1 MQYRPY
7 QQQLVDDINAAWA
20 AGHKNV
26 MVVAPTGAGKTVI
39 SSGVM
44 RDHRGVSWAI
54 AHRQELVIQMSGALN
69 RNGVAHRIVAPE
81 AVIRQAV
88 REHVEDTGRS
98 YYNPQAPR
106 LVAGVDTLLRRTKE
120 YARLLTGAGLWVID
134 EGHHVLRENKWGTAA
149 TLFPN
154 ARGLM
159 VTATPDR
166 ADGKGLGWHADGLAD
181 VLVEGPTP
189 RWLIEQ
195 GYLTDYRVLVPP
207 SDLDLSDVP
216 LSADGDY
223 SKTRLKSAVRKSH
236 IVGDV
241 VQHYLRHA
249 RGKLGVTFATD
260 VETATGIA
268 ARFNAAGVPA
278 QVVSAKTPAA
288 ERAATIRRFRRREL
302 LQLVN
307 VDLFGEGFDLPAIE
321 VVSMARPTQSL
332 SLYMQQFGRALR
344 ILEGKTEALVI
355 DHVGNVLRHGLPDR
369 PRVWSLN
376 GRDKRARSAPSD
388 ATPLT
393 SCRNPTCIQ
402 VYQRVL
408 PACPYCGLKPEP
420 AGRSK
425 PASVDGDLLELD
437 AATLAQMR
445 GEVARVDMTPAEY
458 QAELAAK
465 FVPAIGQMANVKRHR
480 QRQEA
485 QRELREAIAWW
496 AGHQRAAG
504 RSDPE
509 SYRRF
514 YHAFGIDVLS
524 AQALGTTEAAELTA
538 RINSAI
544 KLLTSPS

>member
-7 QQQLVDDINAAWA
+7 QQQLVDDINAAWD
-20 AGHKNV
+20 AGYKNV
-26 MVVAPTGAGKTVI
+26 MAVAPTGAGKTVI
-39 SSGVM
+39 FSGMM
-44 RDHRGVSWAI
+44 RDNAGVSWAI

-106 LVAGVDTLLRRTKE
+106 LVAGVDTLLRRTTE
-120 YARLLTGAGLWVID
+120 YARLLNQATLWVID
-134 EGHHVLRENKWGTAA
+134 EGHHVLRDNKWGTAA
-149 TLFPN
+149 SLFPN

-166 ADGKGLGWHADGLAD
+166 ADGKGLGRHADGLAD

-189 RWLIEQ
+189 RGLIEQ
-195 GYLTDYRVLVPP
+195 GYLTDYRLLGPP
-207 SDLDLSDVP
+207 SDLDLSNVP

-223 SKTRLKSAVRKSH
+223 SKTRLKSAVRKSK
-236 IVGDV
+236 IVGNV
-241 VQHYLRHA
+241 VQHYLEHA

-260 VETATGIA
+260 VETATDIA
-268 ARFNAAGVPA
+268 EQFNAAGVPA
-278 QVVSAKTPAA
+278 AVVSAKTPAT
-288 ERAATIRRFRRREL
+288 ERAATVRRFRRREL

-332 SLYMQQFGRALR
+332 SLFMQQFGRALR

-355 DHVGNVLRHGLPDR
+355 DHVGNVTQRHGLPDK

-388 ATPLT
+388 AIPLT

-402 VYQRVL
+402 VYERVL

-420 AGRSK
+420 AGRSS
-425 PASVDGDLLELD
+425 PAFVDGDLLELD
-437 AATLAQMR
+437 ASTLARMR

-485 QRELREAIAWW
+485 QHALREAIAWW

-504 RSDPE
+504 RGDPE

-514 YHAFGIDVLS
+514 YFRFGIDVLS
-524 AQALGTTEAAELTA
+524 AQALMTNEAAELTA
-538 RINSAI
+538 KINTE
-544 KLLTSPS
+544 LTAPSL